1 MLFRICHDV
10 QHLLKFVGSHNALF
24 HALVINNLYSIL
36 ESLQLF
42 FAGFINLTSGIDN
55 HLLGSFLILID
66 QLIDENQEAAK
77 QVVIDAGCEV
87 YEPSEEEL
95 KAFQDAVQV
104 VYDQCVEEGI
114 MTADELQEM
123 LDIVANTK

>member
-1 MLFRICHDV
+1 M
-10 QHLLKFVGSHNALF
+10 GAYN
-24 HALVINNLYSIL
+24 
-36 ESLQLF
+36 
-42 FAGFINLTSGIDN
+42 
-55 HLLGSFLILID
+55 D

-87 YEPSEEEL
+87 YEPSAEEL
-95 KAFQDAVQV
+95 KAFQDAVQI

-114 MTADELQEM
+114 MTAEELQEM